1 MHMMQKVL
9 LAALALSCALGT
21 GCMKAEVT
29 H

>member
-1 MHMMQKVL
+1 MHMMQRVL

-21 GCMKAEVT
+21 GCTKVEVT